1 MSSTNQ
7 QSPSEDSKASHQTQP
22 TSDPELRHRE
32 ESRRPIFWTPDDR
45 PGHDGVRDRHKR
57 RRRLTQSLDLN
68 PEQLRDVLLFIY
80 ANQRGM
86 SMNWTP
92 DILYRYV
99 PRTFEGAAVHES
111 LAAHTLQEA
120 MGKALFKQIPGVY
133 EETLRSEG
141 GHMIFELHWTGVE
154 PEVPIELRDLPNLRI
169 VEQAH
174 LQYTL
179 DSAQRSSI
187 QDPGPSNTR

>member
-1 MSSTNQ
+1 MATGKSETSMRPSAGHWSSYPTWIRK
-7 QSPSEDSKASHQTQP
+7 QS
-22 TSDPELRHRE
+22 
-32 ESRRPIFWTPDDR
+32 
-45 PGHDGVRDRHKR
+45 
-57 RRRLTQSLDLN
+57 
-68 PEQLRDVLLFIY
+68 
-80 ANQRGM
+80 
-86 SMNWTP
+86 
-92 DILYRYV
+92 YV

-111 LAAHTLQEA
+111 LAAHTLEEA

-179 DSAQRSSI
+179 DSAQRS
-187 QDPGPSNTR
+187 